1 MAKGSFNGLYTFQ
14 DVANI
19 YNIDTSTIR
28 KQVQNHKFLD
38 SEIRKFGKT
47 WIITEQAMVEHF
59 GKELFIAYK
68 NNLLEQKALEI
79 KRIKEEAK
87 RAKEAEKE
95 AKLNALAEAMLKS
108 ILEYVKISA
117 PEVADLLDS
126 EAALDASEVRKTL
139 DSVIPMVAAAA
150 RIAVAPT
157 KKGDGADSADDAIN
171 AFLDAFIN

>member
-19 YNIDTSTIR
+19 YNIDASTIR

-95 AKLNALAEAMLKS
+95 AKRKAKLEAKEILCLNDDDDDDDLPCESWEYEEVDERLVVKS
-108 ILEYVKISA
+108 FNFGIE
-117 PEVADLLDS
+117 
-126 EAALDASEVRKTL
+126 
-139 DSVIPMVAAAA
+139 
-150 RIAVAPT
+150 
-157 KKGDGADSADDAIN
+157 
-171 AFLDAFIN
+171 